1 MHRIAAFAAMLLATL
16 ANAQLVERQVEY
28 TLRGTTFR
36 GFAVWDD
43 MLVSRQDP
51 APGILVVHEWW
62 GLNDYAKDRARMLAR
77 LGYVAFACDMYGLDE
92 SGEPRLTTEVPQA
105 SQWARSVYEDR
116 SIMRERAR
124 AGLRQLAT
132 LEVVDDTR
140 LAAIGYC
147 FGGTTV
153 LELARSGA
161 DVDVVV
167 SFHGGLGTP
176 NPEDARNIRGT
187 VVVCHGAVDPFV
199 TEAELE
205 GFMAEMNDAGVD
217 YVFHAYSGAVHSF
230 TSKAADTYAE
240 QGLEGVGYNESADR
254 RSWQHMLSAFE
265 EAFGAHRDM
274 HHTDHRDR

>member
-1 MHRIAAFAAMLLATL
+1 MHRIAGLMIMLLASL
-16 ANAQLVERQVEY
+16 ASGELVERQIEY
-28 TLRGTTFR
+28 TLKGITFR

-43 MLVSRQDP
+43 ELASREKP

-62 GLNDYAKDRARMLAR
+62 GLNDYARERSRMLAR
-77 LGYVAFACDMYGLDE
+77 LGYVAFACDMYGLDVR
-92 SGEPRLTTEVPQA
+92 GEQRVTTEVPQA
-105 SQWARSVYEDR
+105 SRWAQGVYEDR
-116 SIMRERAR
+116 SIMRERVR
-124 AGLRQLAT
+124 AGLRQLET
-132 LEVVDDTR
+132 LEVVDDTK

-147 FGGTTV
+147 FGGTVV

-176 NPEDARNIRGT
+176 NPEDAKNIRGT
-187 VVVCHGAVDPFV
+187 VVVCHGAIDPFV

-230 TSKAADTYAE
+230 TSKEADKYAA
-240 QGLEGVGYNESADR
+240 QGLEGVGYNEAADR
-254 RSWQHMLSAFE
+254 RSWQHMLSAFN
-265 EAFGAHRDM
+265 EAFGVQMGMQD
-274 HHTDHRDR
+274 TDPRDR